1 MLLDLL
7 VQSMGVTPTSL
18 ETVPDPKGRVDYLA
32 SKLLEQGS
40 KSLPLDAQQTYQAA
54 RPLIDGLL
62 VRYLGGVRID
72 MPEQLK
78 QAARAAQGGQQ

>member
-1 MLLDLL
+1 M
-7 VQSMGVTPTSL
+7 
-18 ETVPDPKGRVDYLA
+18 VDYLA

-54 RPLIDGLL
+54 RHLIDGLL
-62 VRYLGGVRID
+62 VKYLGRVRID

-78 QAARAAQGGQQ
+78 QAAGPRKGANSERTDWVGRLRPGQ